1 MECNELEEV
10 VGTSL
15 TERILKTKVHEGP
28 HPRKMRKEVHNGKR
42 SRLQAAQMFLE
53 VCRTVHVA

>member
-15 TERILKTKVHEGP
+15 TERILKTKGP
-28 HPRKMRKEVHNGKR
+28 HPHKMRKEVHNGKR